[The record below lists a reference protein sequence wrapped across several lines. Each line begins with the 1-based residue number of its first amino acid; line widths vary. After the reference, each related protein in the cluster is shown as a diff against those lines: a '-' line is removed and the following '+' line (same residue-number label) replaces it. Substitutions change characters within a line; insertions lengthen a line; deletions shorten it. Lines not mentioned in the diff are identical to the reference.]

1 MKKVLFITY
10 SWPPKGGVGVMR
22 ALKFVKYL
30 PKFGWMPT
38 VLTTGDNAR
47 ASMSRSED
55 VGMDMSFYKI
65 VRTGYEEKFAFLPDR
80 LRKLLLVPDAN
91 IGWLYY
97 AVDEALK
104 LHEEEKFDVI
114 FSMSPPSTVHIIGKL
129 VKEKTG
135 LPWIADMRDLWSDYH
150 FEKEFFLK
158 KRIFS
163 VPLERKVLKDADAI
177 TIVSSKWATD
187 LARTSRVTPS
197 KIKVITNG
205 FDEEDFRGISSVR
218 PEKFTL
224 GYTGKL
230 DRAAQDP
237 EVLFDVISECVK
249 DGSID
254 RNKIDIE
261 FYTLGFEKADI
272 SGLASKYEIDDI
284 VKERGPVDY
293 KEALRIQK
301 NSSILLFFQWKGADG
316 WYSAKIF
323 EYLGSRRPIVVT
335 SEKGSIVNSLVRE
348 LNAGF
353 VANSKNDLR
362 EILLKCYSEHEKY
375 GFIASGIDE
384 EKLKSYTRSHV
395 AQELAG
401 VFNELCG

>member
-38 VLTTGDNAR
+38 VLTTDDSAR

-55 VGMDMSFYKI
+55 AGMDMNFYKI
-65 VRTGYEEKFAFLPDR
+65 VKTGYEEKFVFLPDR
-80 LRKLLLVPDAN
+80 LRKLLLVPDTN
-91 IGWLYY
+91 IGWLDH
-97 AVDEALK
+97 ALKQALK
-104 LHEEEKFDVI
+104 LHGEERFDVI
-114 FSMSPPSTVHIIGKL
+114 FSMSPPSTAHMIGRL

-163 VPLERKVLKDADAI
+163 IPLERKVLKDADLI
-177 TIVSSKWATD
+177 TIVSSNWARA
-187 LARTSRVTPS
+187 LARTSRVAPS
-197 KIKVITNG
+197 RIRVVTNG
-205 FDEEDFRGISSVR
+205 FDEEDFNGMPSMK
-218 PEKFTL
+218 PEKFTM

-230 DRAAQDP
+230 NRVSQDP
-237 EVLFDVISECVK
+237 EVLFEAVSECVK

-272 SGLASKYEIDDI
+272 SGLAGKYKIDDI
-284 VKERGPVDY
+284 VKEHGPVDY

-301 NSSILLFFQWKGADG
+301 SSSMLLFFQWKGASG

-323 EYLGSRRPIVVT
+323 EYLGSRRPIIVI
-335 SEKGSIVNSLVRE
+335 SEKDSIVNGLVRE

-353 VANSKNDLR
+353 VANSKKELK
-362 EILLKCYSEHEKY
+362 EILLKCYNEHKEI
-375 GFIASGIDE
+375 GFVASGIDE
-384 EKLKSYTRSHV
+384 EKLKSYTRSYV

-401 VFNELCG
+401 IFNELRR